1 MKILICIP
9 DIELAQIIFAYTMEA
24 VKEVGIPGEVSNNCN
39 YELLKQQLVENQFE
53 YDVFAL
59 DALDRKCQ
67 EMARFIRKRNLIASI
82 IFVADNAKKIPNIM
96 IHRPSALITKT
107 DNSKQMKDAVLWT
120 YKELITVKPY
130 FTVKNKEAII
140 RVNYMDI
147 LWFES
152 RQRTVILH
160 GKKQEIVFYAKLSE
174 VYELIPREMFLRCH
188 QSYIVNCNMIEC
200 IDKTR
205 KCISLTNGKKIEI
218 SKSYYQDVISFANQ
232 N

>member
-9 DIELAQIIFAYTMEA
+9 GIDLAQTIFTYTMEA
-24 VKEVGIPGEVSNNCN
+24 VKEVGILGEVSNNCN
-39 YELLKQQLVENQFE
+39 YEPIKRQLVANQFE
-53 YDVFAL
+53 YDVFVL
-59 DALDRKCQ
+59 DALDRKCL

-107 DNSKQMKDAVLWT
+107 DNSKQLKDAVLWT

-140 RVNYMDI
+140 RVNYVDI

-174 VYELIPREMFLRCH
+174 VYELIPKEIFLRCH
-188 QSYIVNCNMIEC
+188 QSYIVNCNKIRC
-200 IDKTR
+200 IDKTQ
-205 KCISLTNGKKIEI
+205 KCIYLTNGEKIGI
-218 SKSYYQDVISFANQ
+218 SKNYYQDVISFANQ
-232 N
+232 R